1 MKPMTFYL
9 LLWNV
14 KFGEKK
20 NFYKVVETM
29 LFSEAIS
36 LRTSKEDKKYI

>member
-1 MKPMTFYL
+1 MLNLMK
-9 LLWNV
+9 
-14 KFGEKK
+14 KI
-20 NFYKVVETM
+20 FYKVVETM

>member
-1 MKPMTFYL
+1 MKLMKFYL

-20 NFYKVVETM
+20 IFDKVLPM

-36 LRTSKEDKKYI
+36 LRTSKEDKKCI

>member
-1 MKPMTFYL
+1 ML
-9 LLWNV
+9 NLV
-14 KFGEKK
+14 KKK

-36 LRTSKEDKKYI
+36 LRTSKGDKKYI

>member
-1 MKPMTFYL
+1 MKLMTFYL

-14 KFGEKK
+14 KFAEK